1 MARIVMRSGRGD
13 DVASTQWNELT
24 REDLNARLPGAVVLL
39 PTGATEQHGPHLAT
53 GHDSFTVARIA
64 ASAAERVTGDH
75 EVIVAPTLMFG
86 SSAHH
91 LQFGGSLSLAT
102 ETNRAVV
109 RDLVSSMLSAGSRRV
124 FLLNGHGGNHE
135 LNQLVARDLAL
146 EQPADAGVAIA
157 AASYWE
163 IAAASLA
170 ADARLAGFRM
180 PGHAGQ
186 FETATMLAMDSA
198 RVREPRPAR
207 DDDPSRAMVIPG
219 VRVEASGWWR
229 TFDGYT
235 DSPARATAETGE
247 IIIEHVVRDVAAALT
262 AFAAVDASPA
272 AR

>member
-1 MARIVMRSGRGD
+1 VPS
-13 DVASTQWNELT
+13 SPWNELT
-24 REDLNARLPGAVVLL
+24 REELNARLPQAVVVL

-53 GHDSFTVARIA
+53 GHDSFTVGHIA
-64 ASAAERVTGDH
+64 AQAASRVPDGLD
-75 EVIVAPTLMFG
+75 VVVAPTLMFG

-91 LQFGGSLSLAT
+91 LQFGGSLSLSTAT
-102 ETNRAVV
+102 YQAVV
-109 RDLVSSMLSAGSRRV
+109 HDLVSSMLAAGTRRIL
-124 FLLNGHGGNHE
+124 LLNGHGGNHE

-170 ADARLAGFRM
+170 ADERLAGFRK

-186 FETATMLAMDSA
+186 FETSTMLTMDPA

-207 DDDPSRAMVIPG
+207 EDDPSLTTVIPG
-219 VRVEASGWWR
+219 VRVEQSGWWL

-235 DSPARATAETGE
+235 DSPARATAEHGE
-247 IIIEHVVRDVAAALT
+247 IILEHVIRDVAGVLT
-262 AFAAVDASPA
+262 AFAAVGASPVGA
-272 AR
+272 HGS